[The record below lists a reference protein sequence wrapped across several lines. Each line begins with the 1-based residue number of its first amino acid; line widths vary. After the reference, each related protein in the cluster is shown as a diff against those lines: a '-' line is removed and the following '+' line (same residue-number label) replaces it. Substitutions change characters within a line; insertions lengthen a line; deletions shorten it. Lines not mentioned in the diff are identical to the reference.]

1 MVVFTFRDTNRA
13 RIIYTFIKGILTDLG
28 SRSNLYEFKI
38 STAIKTVLGYTL
50 ITYNCFQMLTILKH
64 PLAQGSSIP
73 PKFKVYETCV
83 RIRIFSK
90 LSYVCTVI
98 IIRQLIYFSQ
108 FAKQESPTS
117 STFGEKFERFLQFLN
132 ALPFNIQKP

>member
-98 IIRQLIYFSQ
+98 IIRQLIYFLTICKARITN
-108 FAKQESPTS
+108 FI
-117 STFGEKFERFLQFLN
+117 
-132 ALPFNIQKP
+132 NIR